1 MDYACLESVFH
12 RLEVRLGIERVSHDK
27 RAATAELKPMSD
39 ERRLALEKLFARI
52 GEVAS
57 LPAAAEKVLRI
68 TDNENADPEQL
79 CEAIQSDP
87 VLVARV
93 LRRLNSSYYAL
104 SQRISDLKTAIGL
117 LGLREIRNLALTVFV
132 SRIFDGG
139 AVHGTYNRDNLW
151 AHSVGVAVASRLVAR
166 VCGLAGCEEAYI
178 AGLLHDIGL
187 ILLDQTLRRHF
198 HRLIDS
204 INEQTPTHVIESRM
218 LAFDHAM
225 LGGFVTRRWNFPD
238 AVADAITF
246 HHQPLSYDGP
256 HKELVNVVAVANYL
270 CSRAGVTSL
279 GVQNC
284 PPPPDE
290 IYRGLGLDQVT
301 LAIIWEE
308 LDAALEK
315 AASLATAN

>member
-1 MDYACLESVFH
+1 M
-12 RLEVRLGIERVSHDK
+12 
-27 RAATAELKPMSD
+27 TD
-39 ERRLALEKLFARI
+39 ERRSALERLFARI

-57 LPAAAEKVLRI
+57 LPAAAERVLRI
-68 TDNENADPEQL
+68 TDNENANGEEL
-79 CEAIQSDP
+79 CEAIQNDP
-87 VLVARV
+87 VLVARI

-104 SQRISDLKTAIGL
+104 SQKISDLKTAVGL

-132 SRIFDGG
+132 SRIFEGG
-139 AVHGTYNRDNLW
+139 TVYGIYKRENLW

-187 ILLDQTLRRHF
+187 ILLDQTLPRHF
-198 HRLIDS
+198 HKLIET
-204 INEQTPTHVIESRM
+204 INEQTPTFVVESRM
-218 LAFDHAM
+218 LSFDHAM
-225 LGGFVTRRWNFPD
+225 LGGFVARRWNFPD
-238 AVADAITF
+238 SVADAIAF
-246 HHQPLSYDGP
+246 HHQPWCYEGH

-279 GVQNC
+279 GVHNC

-315 AASLATAN
+315 ACSLAAAG

>member
-1 MDYACLESVFH
+1 VKLDSTADLAVPTPMTQ
-12 RLEVRLGIERVSHDK
+12 ER
-27 RAATAELKPMSD
+27 RAAL
-39 ERRLALEKLFARI
+39 ERLFARI
-52 GEVAS
+52 GDVTS
-57 LPAAAEKVLRI
+57 LPAAAERVLLI
-68 TDNENADPEQL
+68 TNNENADANEL
-79 CEAIQSDP
+79 CEAVQNDP
-87 VLVARV
+87 VLVARI

-104 SQRISDLKTAIGL
+104 SQKISDLKTAINL

-132 SRIFDGG
+132 SRSFDGD
-139 AVHGTYNRDNLW
+139 AVYGTYNRENLW

-166 VCGLAGCEEAYI
+166 VCGLSGCEEAYI

-198 HRLIDS
+198 QKLIDS
-204 INEQTPTHVIESRM
+204 INEQTPTYVVEARLLS
-218 LAFDHAM
+218 FDHAM
-225 LGGFVTRRWNFPD
+225 LGGFVARRWNFPD
-238 AVADAITF
+238 SVADAITF
-246 HHQPLSYDGP
+246 HHQPKGYNGP

-279 GVQNC
+279 GVHNC

-308 LDAALEK
+308 LDGALEK
-315 AASLATAN
+315 ASSLATAN

>member
-1 MDYACLESVFH
+1 M
-12 RLEVRLGIERVSHDK
+12 
-27 RAATAELKPMSD
+27 TQ
-39 ERRLALEKLFARI
+39 ERREALERLFARI
-52 GEVAS
+52 GDVAC
-57 LPAAAEKVLRI
+57 LPAAAERVLRI
-68 TDNENADPEQL
+68 TDNENADADEL
-79 CEAIQSDP
+79 CEAVQNDP
-87 VLVARV
+87 VLVARI

-104 SQRISDLKTAIGL
+104 SQKISDLKAAIGL

-132 SRIFDGG
+132 SRVFDGN
-139 AVHGTYNRDNLW
+139 AVHGVYNRENLW

-187 ILLDQTLRRHF
+187 ILLDQTLPRHF
-198 HRLIDS
+198 QKLIELL
-204 INEQTPTHVIESRM
+204 NEQTPTHVVELQM

-225 LGGFVTRRWNFPD
+225 LGGFVARRWNFPD
-238 AVADAITF
+238 SVADAIAF
-246 HHQPLSYDGP
+246 HHQPWCYEGQ

-279 GVQNC
+279 GVHNC

-301 LAIIWEE
+301 LAIIWDE

-315 AASLATAN
+315 ASSLATAN

>member
-1 MDYACLESVFH
+1 M
-12 RLEVRLGIERVSHDK
+12 
-27 RAATAELKPMSD
+27 TQ
-39 ERRLALEKLFARI
+39 ERREALERLFARI
-52 GEVAS
+52 GDVAC
-57 LPAAAEKVLRI
+57 LPAAAERVLRI
-68 TDNENADPEQL
+68 TDNENADADEL
-79 CEAIQSDP
+79 CEAVQNDP
-87 VLVARV
+87 VLVARI

-104 SQRISDLKTAIGL
+104 SQKISDLKAAIGL

-132 SRIFDGG
+132 SRVFDGN
-139 AVHGTYNRDNLW
+139 AVHGVYNRENLW

-187 ILLDQTLRRHF
+187 ILLDQTLPRHF
-198 HRLIDS
+198 QKLIELL
-204 INEQTPTHVIESRM
+204 NEQTPTHVVELQM

-225 LGGFVTRRWNFPD
+225 LGGFVARRWNFPD
-238 AVADAITF
+238 SVADAIAF
-246 HHQPLSYDGP
+246 HHQPWCYEGQ

-279 GVQNC
+279 GVHNC

-315 AASLATAN
+315 ASSLAAAN

>member
-1 MDYACLESVFH
+1 MNLE
-12 RLEVRLGIERVSHDK
+12 R
-27 RAATAELKPMSD
+27 RAAL
-39 ERRLALEKLFARI
+39 ERLFARI

-57 LPAAAEKVLRI
+57 LPAAAERVLQI
-68 TDNENADPEQL
+68 TDNENADSNEL
-79 CEAIQSDP
+79 CEIIQSDP
-87 VLVARV
+87 VLAARI

-104 SQRISDLKTAIGL
+104 SQKISDLKMAVGL

-132 SRIFDGG
+132 SRVFEGD
-139 AVHGTYNRDNLW
+139 AAHGTYNRETLW

-166 VCGLAGCEEAYI
+166 VCGLSGCEEAYI
-178 AGLLHDIGL
+178 GGLLHDIGL

-198 HRLIDS
+198 HKLIDS
-204 INEQTPTHVIESRM
+204 INEQTPTHIAESR
-218 LAFDHAM
+218 LLTFDHAM
-225 LGGFVTRRWNFPD
+225 LGGFVARRWNFPD
-238 AVADAITF
+238 SVADAIAF
-246 HHQPLSYDGP
+246 HHQPRCYDGQ

-315 AASLATAN
+315 ASSLATAN